1 MAEIY
6 DDRRQ
11 ATRFAAR
18 GEVEL
23 EIDGQKLRTGLIDLS
38 IDGLKMRRPSTFG
51 APAGSRFAL
60 RLLLPA
66 ADAFVAEVVLLR
78 TDSDS
83 VGVEFMDMAP
93 RDFGRLTGLIERFAH
108 LQAQAAIEAG

>member
-11 ATRFAAR
+11 ATRFATT

-23 EIDGQKLRTGLIDLS
+23 EIDGQQLRAGLIDLS
-38 IDGLKMRRPSTFG
+38 IDGLKMRRPAAFG

-60 RLLLPA
+60 KLLLPE
-66 ADAFVAEVVLLR
+66 ADAFTAEVVLLR
-78 TDSDS
+78 ADSDS
-83 VGVEFMDMAP
+83 VGVEFMDMPP
-93 RDFGRLTGLIERFAH
+93 RDFGLLAALIDRFAH
-108 LQAQAAIEAG
+108 LQAQALIQG